1 MNQENILN
9 LVHALMDDYIYF
21 RRSGDNEAAEECMNE
36 IDKYLAKAENTEPNV

>member
-21 RRSGDNEAAEECMNE
+21 KRTGDIEAAEECINE
-36 IDKYLAKAENTEPNV
+36 ISKYLDKAEATDPLI

>member
-21 RRSGDNEAAEECMNE
+21 KRTGNVEAAEECMNE
-36 IDKYLAKAENTEPNV
+36 INKYLIKAEATEPNV